1 MAVEVTMNQVKN
13 KKKPIILQNTLTG
26 KKEEFTPRKE
36 NVVTMYNCGPTVY
49 NYAHIGNL
57 RAYVFADTLKRMFA
71 YNGYDIKQVI
81 NITDVG
87 HLTSD
92 ADEGEDKIETG
103 AKREGLKVKN
113 IIKRYTDA
121 FMDDM
126 EKLNIDIAKI
136 NFPKATEHI
145 PEQIAFIQTL
155 DEKGYTYKTS
165 DGIYFDT
172 SLRPDY
178 GKLGNIDTKGLK
190 EGARV
195 EENKEKKNPADFA
208 LWKFS
213 KPDEKREQEWDSPWG
228 VGFPGW
234 HIECS
239 AMSMKHLGKQIDVH
253 TGGIDHIPIHH
264 NNEIAQTESV
274 TGKQFVNYWMH
285 HEHVMIEGQ
294 KIAKSTG
301 NTVLLRNVIDR
312 GFSPLSLRYWFL
324 TAHYRTQS
332 NFTWEALEGAQT
344 ALFKLHKHF
353 VEDYGAKDGAVNK
366 EYENKF
372 HEFVNDDLDIPK
384 AIALMWDL
392 VKDDTVP
399 KEDKRSTLLAFDKVL
414 GLGLDHSNKKLVTL
428 LSGRGEKL
436 EIGKLPKTIKK
447 LVDEREEAR
456 KNKDFEKADELRDK
470 LKEKGYEIEDREGGP
485 EVTKN

>member
-1 MAVEVTMNQVKN
+1 MT
-13 KKKPIILQNTLTG
+13 PIKLQNTLTNE
-26 KKEEFTPRKE
+26 KEEFIPRKDG
-36 NVVTMYNCGPTVY
+36 VVTMYNCGPTVY

-57 RAYVFADTLKRMFA
+57 RAYVFADVLKRMFA
-71 YNGYDIKQVI
+71 YNDYEIKQVI

-121 FMDDM
+121 FMGDM
-126 EKLNIDIAKI
+126 KSLNIDIDKI
-136 NFPKATEHI
+136 EFPKATEHI

-172 SLRPDY
+172 SLRKDY
-178 GKLGNIDTKGLK
+178 GKLGNINTKGLE
-190 EGARV
+190 EGARI
-195 EENKEKKNPADFA
+195 EKNKEKKNPTDFA

-213 KPDEKREQEWDSPWG
+213 PPTDGPKQQREQEWDSPWG

-239 AMSMKHLGKQIDVH
+239 AMSRKLLGNQIDVH
-253 TGGIDHIPIHH
+253 TGGVDHIPVHH

-285 HEHVMIEGQ
+285 NEFITIDGQ
-294 KIAKSTG
+294 KIAKSVG
-301 NTVLLRNVIDR
+301 NTIYLKSIIDKS
-312 GFSPLSLRYWFL
+312 FSPLSLRYWFL

-344 ALFKLHKHF
+344 TLFKLHKHF
-353 VEDYGAKDGAVNK
+353 VEEYGAKDGEVNK

-372 HEFVNDDLDIPK
+372 HDFINDDLDIPK
-384 AIALMWDL
+384 SIALMWDL
-392 VKDDTVP
+392 VKDESVP
-399 KEDKRSTLLAFDKVL
+399 KEDKRSTLLEFDKVL
-414 GLGLDHSNKKLVTL
+414 GLGLDHSDKKLVTL
-428 LSGRGEKL
+428 LSGRGDKL
-436 EIGKLPKTIKK
+436 EIGKLPKAIKAI
-447 LVDEREEAR
+447 VDEREEAR
-456 KNKDFEKADELRDK
+456 ENKDFKKADELRDK
-470 LKEKGYEIEDREGGP
+470 LQQKGYEIEDKEDGP
-485 EVTKN
+485 DITKN

>member
-1 MAVEVTMNQVKN
+1 MVIK
-13 KKKPIILQNTLTG
+13 LQNTLTG
-26 KKEEFTPRKE
+26 KKEEFVSRKE
-36 NVVTMYNCGPTVY
+36 SVVTMYNCGPTVY
-49 NYAHIGNL
+49 NYATIGNL

-71 YNGYDIKQVI
+71 YNNYEIKQVI

-92 ADEGEDKIETG
+92 ADEGEDKIESG

-126 EKLNIDIAKI
+126 QKLNIDISKI

-178 GKLGNIDTKGLK
+178 GKLGKIDTKGLK

-195 EENKEKKNPADFA
+195 EKNKEKKNPTDFA

-213 KPDEKREQEWDSPWG
+213 PPAGGAEEKREQEWDSPWG
-228 VGFPGW
+228 IGFPGW

-253 TGGIDHIPIHH
+253 TGGVDHIPVHH

-285 HEHVMIEGQ
+285 NEFITIDGQ
-294 KIAKSTG
+294 KISKSIG
-301 NTVLLRNVIDR
+301 NTIYLRNIIDR

-353 VEDYGAKDGAVNK
+353 VEDYGVKNGKINE
-366 EYENKF
+366 EYKNKF
-372 HEFVNDDLDIPK
+372 HEFINDDLDTPK

-392 VKDDTVP
+392 IKDENVL
-399 KEDKRSTLLAFDKVL
+399 KEDKRATLLEFDKVL
-414 GLGLDHSNKKLVTL
+414 GLDLSHSDKKLVGL
-428 LSGRGEKL
+428 LSGKGEKL
-436 EIGKLPKTIKK
+436 EIGKLSKTIKK
-447 LVDEREEAR
+447 LVDDREEAR
-456 KNKDFEKADELRDK
+456 ERKDFEKADKIRDE
-470 LKEKGYEIEDREGGP
+470 LKEKGYEVEDTDEGP

>member
-1 MAVEVTMNQVKN
+1 MKSAKDLI
-13 KKKPIILQNTLTG
+13 PIKLHNTLSG
-26 KKEEFTPRKE
+26 QKDEFRPRKE
-36 NVVTMYNCGPTVY
+36 NEVTMYNCGPTVY
-49 NYAHIGNL
+49 DYATIGNL
-57 RAYVFADTLKRMFA
+57 RAYVFANTLRRMFE
-71 YNGYDIKQVI
+71 YNGYSVKQVI

-92 ADEGEDKIETG
+92 ADQGEDKIESG

-113 IIKRYTDA
+113 IVKLYTDA

-126 EKLNIDIAKI
+126 QKLNIDINKI
-136 NFPKATEHI
+136 TFPKATEHI
-145 PEQIAFIQTL
+145 GEQIAFIQTL

-178 GKLGNIDTKGLK
+178 GKLGNIDTKGLR

-195 EENKEKKNPADFA
+195 KKGEKKNPTDFA

-213 KPDEKREQEWDSPWG
+213 KPGEARQQEWDSPWG
-228 VGFPGW
+228 TGFPGW

-239 AMSMKHLGKQIDVH
+239 AMSRKLLGNQIDVH
-253 TGGIDHIPIHH
+253 TGGVDHIPIHH

-285 HEHVMIEGQ
+285 NEFITIEGQ
-294 KIAKSTG
+294 KISKSIG
-301 NTVLLRNVIDR
+301 NTIYLRNIIDR

-324 TAHYRTQS
+324 IAHYRTQA
-332 NFTWEALEGAQT
+332 NFTWDALEGAQT

-353 VEDYGAKDGAVNK
+353 VEEYGVKDGIVNK
-366 EYENKF
+366 EYEKKF
-372 HEFVNDDLDIPK
+372 HEFINDDLDLPK
-384 AIALMWDL
+384 AIALIWDL
-392 VKDDTVP
+392 VKDEKIP
-399 KEDKRSTLLAFDKVL
+399 KEDKRSTLLSFDKVL
-414 GLGLDHSNKKLVTL
+414 GLGLDHSNKKLVGL

-436 EIGKLPKTIKK
+436 KIGKLPKTIKT
-447 LVDEREEAR
+447 LVDEREKAR
-456 KNKDFEKADELRDK
+456 KNKDFNKADELRNK
-470 LKEKGYEIEDREGGP
+470 LADMGYEIEDTDEGPIIAKQG
-485 EVTKN
+485 

>member
-1 MAVEVTMNQVKN
+1 M
-13 KKKPIILQNTLTG
+13 KPILLQNTLG
-26 KKEEFTPRKE
+26 NKKEEFVPRKDG
-36 NVVTMYNCGPTVY
+36 VVTMYNCGPTVY
-49 NYAHIGNL
+49 HYAHIGNL
-57 RAYVFADTLKRMFA
+57 RAYVFADVLKRMFA
-71 YNGYDIKQVI
+71 YNSYDIKQVI

-92 ADEGEDKIETG
+92 ADEGEDKIESG
-103 AKREGLKVKN
+103 AKREGVKVQK
-113 IIKRYTDA
+113 IIKQYTDA

-126 EKLNIDIAKI
+126 EKLNIDIEKI
-136 NFPKATEHI
+136 DFPRATENI
-145 PEQIAFIQTL
+145 PEQIVFIQTL

-172 SLRPDY
+172 SLRDDY
-178 GKLGNIDTKGLK
+178 GKLGNINTKGLE

-195 EENKEKKNPADFA
+195 EKNKEKKNPTDFA

-213 KPDEKREQEWDSPWG
+213 KPEEQRQQEWDSPWG

-239 AMSMKHLGKQIDVH
+239 AMSRKLLGNQIDVH
-253 TGGIDHIPIHH
+253 TGGVDHIPVHH

-285 HEHVMIEGQ
+285 NEFITVDGQ
-294 KIAKSTG
+294 KIAKSVG
-301 NTVLLRNVIDR
+301 NTVFLKNVIDK

-353 VEDYGAKDGAVNK
+353 VEEYGAKDGEVNK
-366 EYENKF
+366 EYKNRF
-372 HEFVNDDLDIPK
+372 HEFINDDLDTPK
-384 AIALMWDL
+384 AIALIWDL
-392 VKDDTVP
+392 TKDEGIP
-399 KEDKRSTLLAFDKVL
+399 KEDKRSTLLEFDKVL
-414 GLGLDHSNKKLVTL
+414 GLGLDHSNKKLVDL

-436 EIGKLPKTIKK
+436 EVGKLPKTIKV

-456 KNKDFEKADELRDK
+456 KSKDFEKADELRDK
-470 LKEKGYEIEDREGGP
+470 LKEKGYEIEDKEDGP
-485 EVTKN
+485 EVSVL